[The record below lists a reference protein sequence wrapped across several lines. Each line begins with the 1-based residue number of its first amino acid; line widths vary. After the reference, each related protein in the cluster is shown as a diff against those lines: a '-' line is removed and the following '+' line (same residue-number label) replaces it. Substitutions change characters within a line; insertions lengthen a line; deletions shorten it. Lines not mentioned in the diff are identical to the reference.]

1 MCGRVRWTIRILLH
15 AILAALR
22 DQKGVTGECS
32 ILISEGRQYYNCSSM
47 PGSPGFK
54 AQVLADLTWRVA
66 DVKHIGGTPTEMRNS
81 YTQKYLEIKKQ
92 CQKNFYFFMIPDY
105 LRSYFQVFLGNEYRI
120 SVGVPPMC
128 LTLATI
134 QVRSAKT

>member
-1 MCGRVRWTIRILLH
+1 MTRILLY

-66 DVKHIGGTPTEMRNS
+66 DVKHIGGTPT
-81 YTQKYLEIKKQ
+81 
-92 CQKNFYFFMIPDY
+92 
-105 LRSYFQVFLGNEYRI
+105 
-120 SVGVPPMC
+120 
-128 LTLATI
+128 
-134 QVRSAKT
+134 

>member
-1 MCGRVRWTIRILLH
+1 MTFVAKNCDSSSNSLTCDRVRWATRILLH

-32 ILISEGRQYYNCSSM
+32 ILISECRQYYNCSSM

-66 DVKHIGGTPTEMRNS
+66 DVKHIGGTPT
-81 YTQKYLEIKKQ
+81 
-92 CQKNFYFFMIPDY
+92 
-105 LRSYFQVFLGNEYRI
+105 
-120 SVGVPPMC
+120 
-128 LTLATI
+128 
-134 QVRSAKT
+134 